1 MQQQADIE
9 LEDRVLAGNDFG
21 GIENTDD
28 DDLRILDA
36 LPSGSSKKMEPS
48 SFTKLLQFVEVVGFN
63 TL

>member
-1 MQQQADIE
+1 M
-9 LEDRVLAGNDFG
+9 LAGNDFG
-21 GIENTDD
+21 GLENTDA

-48 SFTKLLQFVEVVGFN
+48 SFTKLLKFVEVVGFN

>member
-1 MQQQADIE
+1 LQQQADIE

-36 LPSGSSKKMEPS
+36 LPSGNKNMEPS
-48 SFTKLLQFVEVVGFN
+48 SFTRLLQYVEVVGFN
-63 TL
+63 IL